1 MLMGQRAKAVVIAA
15 ALSAFAAAVLP
26 VGVKVP
32 RAPTTVSAAA
42 PATPEQQAA
51 AAKLVEDVKA
61 GSARFVDIQTA
72 LSEGYQQTTPFRFGQ
87 WGPAHFNNRQYA
99 REKRYLDPERPTA
112 LVYLRTQDVRSV
124 LIGVMFLAPKG
135 QGPRPG
141 GPVTEWHVHDNL
153 CITSTGAADVAMAP
167 GQCPPG
173 STFLGAAI
181 EMMHV
186 WIFDNP
192 DGPYAH
198 RLTVQGT
205 QAAIRY
211 AARR

>member
-1 MLMGQRAKAVVIAA
+1 MGRRAMILATTMLAGFLV
-15 ALSAFAAAVLP
+15 ALSPGGYAAGP
-26 VGVKVP
+26 
-32 RAPTTVSAAA
+32 APS
-42 PATPEQQAA
+42 TPEQQAA
-51 AAKLVEDVKA
+51 AAKLVDDVKT
-61 GSARFVDIQTA
+61 GSARLANIQTA
-72 LSEGYQQTTPFRFGQ
+72 TGEGYQQTTPFRFGQ
-87 WGPAHFNNRQYA
+87 WGPAHFNNRQYT
-99 REKRYLDPERPTA
+99 REKRFLDPERPSA
-112 LVYLRTQDVRSV
+112 LVYMRTQDGRSV

-141 GPVTEWHVHDNL
+141 GPVTEWHAHDNL

-173 STFLGAAI
+173 STFLGEAV

-198 RLTVQGT
+198 SLTVQGI
-205 QAAIRY
+205 QAAVRY

>member
-1 MLMGQRAKAVVIAA
+1 MERRLSGLVVTTVLAGLVVALPSAGMLGRGAWVRVDAA
-15 ALSAFAAAVLP
+15 ASV
-26 VGVKVP
+26 
-32 RAPTTVSAAA
+32 
-42 PATPEQQAA
+42 PATPAQQAA
-51 AAKLVEDVKA
+51 AARLVEDVKT
-61 GSARFVDIQTA
+61 GTARFADIQVA
-72 LSEGYQQTTPFRFGQ
+72 IQEGYQQTTPFRFGQ
-87 WGPAHFNNRQYA
+87 WGPAHFNNRQYT
-99 REKRYLDPERPTA
+99 REKRLLDPERPAA
-112 LVYLRTQDVRSV
+112 LVYLRTQEGRNV

-141 GPVTEWHVHDNL
+141 GPLTEWHVHDNL

-173 STFLGAAI
+173 STFIGEAV

-198 RLTVQGT
+198 SLSAQGV
-205 QAAIRY
+205 QAAVRY

>member
-1 MLMGQRAKAVVIAA
+1 MGRLALVVAVVMVAGCVV
-15 ALSAFAAAVLP
+15 ALFP
-26 VGVKVP
+26 GG
-32 RAPTTVSAAA
+32 APTRGQVAQVYAAGAA
-42 PATPEQQAA
+42 PATPEQQAG
-51 AAKLVEDVKA
+51 AAKLIEDVKS
-61 GSARFVDIQTA
+61 GITRFATFQTA
-72 LSEGYQQTTPFRFGQ
+72 INEGYQQTTPFRFGQ
-87 WGPAHFNNRQYA
+87 WGPAHFNNRQYT
-99 REKRYLDPERPTA
+99 REKRFLDPERPAA
-112 LVYLRTQDVRSV
+112 LVYMRTQDGRTV

-141 GPVTEWHVHDNL
+141 GPITEWHVHDNL

-167 GQCPPG
+167 EQCPPG
-173 STFLGAAI
+173 STFLGEAV

-198 RLTVQGT
+198 SLTVPGI
-205 QAAIRY
+205 QAAVRY

>member
-1 MLMGQRAKAVVIAA
+1 MGQRVKRVLIAA
-15 ALSAFAAAVLP
+15 ALSAFAATA
-26 VGVKVP
+26 
-32 RAPTTVSAAA
+32 APITSSVFAAA
-42 PATPEQQAA
+42 PAAASAAATAEQQAA
-51 AAKLVEDVKA
+51 AAKLVEDVKT
-61 GSARFVDIQTA
+61 GSARFANIQTA
-72 LSEGYQQTTPFRFGQ
+72 INEGYQQTTPFRFGQ

-99 REKRYLDPERPTA
+99 REKRFLDPERPTA
-112 LVYLRTQDVRSV
+112 LVYMRTQDGRSV

-173 STFLGAAI
+173 STFLGEAV

-192 DGPYAH
+192 DGVYAH
-198 RLTVQGT
+198 SLTAAAM
-205 QAAIRY
+205 QAAVRF
-211 AARR
+211 AGRTR